1 MDLKIIE
8 LLIVY
13 ERGVAKS
20 ELPPVIH
27 LLIHVPEAIYRW
39 NSVRNMWCFTNERY
53 NIQTLSRFYLEIT
66 QILPRYYLEI
76 IQTFTSQIDRFLGWL
91 KGYIHDRAH
100 SSRNLVNGYARATLS
115 RRMPRLVRDRLLS
128 RLART
133 HTRLPLTSF
142 LLSFDNVFYCAP
154 KCSGL

>member
-1 MDLKIIE
+1 LNATSDRDPSVTAFPEDDFARREQDCQALKLKIIE

-53 NIQTLSRFYLEIT
+53 NI
-66 QILPRYYLEI
+66 
-76 IQTFTSQIDRFLGWL
+76 
-91 KGYIHDRAH
+91 
-100 SSRNLVNGYARATLS
+100 
-115 RRMPRLVRDRLLS
+115 
-128 RLART
+128 
-133 HTRLPLTSF
+133 
-142 LLSFDNVFYCAP
+142 
-154 KCSGL
+154 